1 MAEKALSQELLC
13 SDGGQSISYMFHL
26 AQWQLLSA
34 DYCKAATTLKE
45 VLCGNSQV
53 KTPEM

>member
-26 AQWQLLSA
+26 TQWQLLSA
-34 DYCKAATTLKE
+34 DYCKAAASLKE
-45 VLCGNSQV
+45 VLRGNSQV
-53 KTPEM
+53 NTPEM